1 MRSADQDQFWE
12 EGVPDELP
20 YTVAAEQF
28 RQEIKCNKKGKTKS
42 RTCAIN
48 WFFKFFKIPTD
59 KTKTL
64 IHD

>member
-28 RQEIKCNKKGKTKS
+28 RQEIQCNKKGKT
-42 RTCAIN
+42 
-48 WFFKFFKIPTD
+48 
-59 KTKTL
+59 
-64 IHD
+64 